1 MRSDGK
7 VIIEKFVDLRLANPA
22 QLGPVVVAIY
32 LHELQGFSGGNP
44 KISKNGKFFNFPG
57 TISREPCI
65 FVKND
70 HREGTPRRF
79 SLSNEPTLGP
89 VAFL

>member
-1 MRSDGK
+1 MKSDDRK
-7 VIIEKFVDLRLANPA
+7 VCRYESRESSA
-22 QLGPVVVAIY
+22 LGPVIVAIY

-44 KISKNGKFFNFPG
+44 EISKNGKFFNFPG
-57 TISREPCI
+57 AISRKPCI
-65 FVKND
+65 FVKN
-70 HREGTPRRF
+70 RSPEESKLNI